1 MRGAL
6 LVLPLAGAALLVA
19 AEFSV
24 LYEVRVAAAV
34 PAGGTFR
41 AGPHHGYA
49 LGSDRGCGGRDG
61 GDRGARPLARGGA
74 WRCSSSARRRWPWCL
89 LVDLPDVDETG
100 LVGQTYEAARAE
112 ARSALWLALA
122 GAGCLVVGAGVILG
136 SKLRH

>member
-19 AEFSV
+19 AELSV

-49 LGSDRGCGGRDG
+49 LGLIAVAAVVMAGIAVVGRS
-61 GDRGARPLARGGA
+61 RAAAVALLVLGAAALAVV
-74 WRCSSSARRRWPWCL
+74 L
-89 LVDLPDVDETG
+89 LVDLPAVDETG